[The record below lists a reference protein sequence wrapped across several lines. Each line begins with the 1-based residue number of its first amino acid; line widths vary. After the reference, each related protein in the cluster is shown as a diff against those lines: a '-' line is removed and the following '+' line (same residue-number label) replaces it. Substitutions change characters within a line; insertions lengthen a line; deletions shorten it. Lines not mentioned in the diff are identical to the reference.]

1 MPNDERRV
9 SIISYDF
16 RQHKGSSQAR
26 KTRFFREL
34 YGYTQQVKR
43 QLKSGDVIVR
53 TYHYPGILDQV
64 DYTKLG
70 KSVLAVDPG
79 TEESIIKL
87 FRAFD
92 EVEFY
97 NFIGWLP
104 NSIWP
109 SRKEID
115 TISVSELIAV
125 YGYLSILVQMRTYG
139 KEEVTYSDLLDEGFD
154 SNYISQAVQYLSK
167 RNLLITTKDT
177 LRFTSK
183 AQQLLEKVE

>member
-1 MPNDERRV
+1 MPKEERRV
-9 SIISYDF
+9 SVISYDF

-34 YGYTQQVKR
+34 YGYTQQVKQ
-43 QLKSGDVIVR
+43 QLKGGDVIVR

-70 KSVLAVDPG
+70 KSVLAVHPG

-104 NSIWP
+104 TSLWP
-109 SRKEID
+109 MRKGID
-115 TISVSELIAV
+115 MTTASELIAA

-139 KEEVTYSDLLDEGFD
+139 KEDITYSNLLEEGFD
-154 SNYISQAVQYLSK
+154 MNYINQAAQYLTNRK
-167 RNLLITTKDT
+167 LLITTKDT
-177 LRFTSK
+177 LKLTSK
-183 AQQLLEKVE
+183 AHHLLNKVE

>member
-1 MPNDERRV
+1 MPKDERRV
-9 SIISYDF
+9 SVISYDF

-34 YGYTQQVKR
+34 YGYTQQVKQ
-43 QLKSGDVIVR
+43 QLKGGDVIVR

-70 KSVLAVDPG
+70 KSVLAVHPG
-79 TEESIIKL
+79 NEESIIKL

-97 NFIGWLP
+97 NFVGWLP
-104 NSIWP
+104 NSLWP
-109 SRKEID
+109 MRKGID
-115 TISVSELIAV
+115 TTTASELIAA

-139 KEEVTYSDLLDEGFD
+139 KEDITYSNLLEEGFD
-154 SNYISQAVQYLSK
+154 MNYINQAAQYLTNRK
-167 RNLLITTKDT
+167 LLITTKDT
-177 LRFTSK
+177 LKLTSK
-183 AQQLLEKVE
+183 AHHLLNKVE

>member
-1 MPNDERRV
+1 MPYEERRV
-9 SIISYDF
+9 SIISFDF

-53 TYHYPGILDQV
+53 TYHYPGVLDQV

-70 KSVLAVDPG
+70 KSVLAVHPG
-79 TEESIIKL
+79 TEDSIIKL

-104 NSIWP
+104 TSIWP
-109 SRKEID
+109 TRKKID
-115 TISVSELIAV
+115 TITVSELIAV
-125 YGYLSILVQMRTYG
+125 YGYLSILVQMRAHG
-139 KEEVTYSDLLDEGFD
+139 KEDITYSDLLDEGFD

-167 RNLLITTKDT
+167 RNLLTTTNDT
-177 LRFTSK
+177 LKLTSK